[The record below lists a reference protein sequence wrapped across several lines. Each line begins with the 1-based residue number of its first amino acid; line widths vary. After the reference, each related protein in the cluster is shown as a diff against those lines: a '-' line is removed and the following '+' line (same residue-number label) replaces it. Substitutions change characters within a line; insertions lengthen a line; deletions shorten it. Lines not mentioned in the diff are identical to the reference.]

1 MNRKTQIAVVGAGLG
16 GLTVAGFLQRAG
28 FAVTVYEQAP
38 TFSRIGAGII
48 LSANA
53 MKVLRRL
60 GVEADL
66 IRTGIKPECFVSR
79 AWDTGATMYEIHFDA
94 ASEKRYGGPYLNIH
108 RGDLHDILA
117 QAVAPNTIAFDH
129 QLVELRKSKG
139 RYSLRFGN
147 GAATQADIVI
157 GADGIR
163 SKVRE
168 CLLDDGPPRF
178 IGAVAHRA
186 IFPSARL
193 RGFQIP
199 DCTKWWGRDRHLLPY
214 FMTGRRDEIYVIGVV
229 PARGWEDEAA
239 SMPGSREALTADF
252 ADFHADLQ
260 RVLSVADNVS
270 VWPIFDRT
278 RDDRWSRDRVV
289 LMGDACHA
297 MRPYMAAGGAMAIE
311 DGAVLGR
318 CMVEFDDP
326 AEAFACYAAT
336 RIPRVAEV
344 QRISIE
350 NSWMRGPT
358 DTDWFYCYD
367 ACTAALASAANPKF
381 ASERATNTGE
391 LRNRDTSPN

>member
-60 GVEADL
+60 GVEDEL
-66 IRTGIKPECFVSR
+66 IRTGIKPQCFVSR
-79 AWDTGATMYEIHFDA
+79 AWDTGATMYEIYFDQ

-117 QAVAPNTIAFDH
+117 QAVAPKTIAFDH
-129 QLVELRKSKG
+129 QLVDLKKSKD

-147 GAATQADIVI
+147 GAAAQVDIVI

-168 CLLDDGPPRF
+168 FLLDGQPPRF
-178 IGAVAHRA
+178 VGAVAHRA
-186 IFPSARL
+186 IFPSERL
-193 RGFQIP
+193 DGFKIP
-199 DCTKWWGRDRHLLPY
+199 DCTKWWGRDRHSLPY
-214 FMTGRRDEIYVIGVV
+214 FMTGKRDELYVIGVA
-229 PARGWEDEAA
+229 PAREWDSDAV
-239 SMPGSREALTADF
+239 SMPGSREALMAEF
-252 ADFHADLQ
+252 ADFHDDLQ

-270 VWPIFDRT
+270 VWPIFDRE
-278 RDDRWSRDRVV
+278 RDDRWSGDRVV
-289 LMGDACHA
+289 LMGDACHPV
-297 MRPYMAAGGAMAIE
+297 RPYMAAGGAMAIE
-311 DGAVLGR
+311 DGAILSR
-318 CMVEFDDP
+318 CIVEFDDP

-344 QRISIE
+344 QRISLE

-367 ACTAALASAANPKF
+367 PCTAALTSAANPKF
-381 ASERATNTGE
+381 A
-391 LRNRDTSPN
+391 P